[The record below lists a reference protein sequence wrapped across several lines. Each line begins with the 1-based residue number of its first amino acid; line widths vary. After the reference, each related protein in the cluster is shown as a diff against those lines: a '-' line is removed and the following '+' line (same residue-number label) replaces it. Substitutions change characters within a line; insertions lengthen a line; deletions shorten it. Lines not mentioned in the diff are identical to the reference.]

1 MAAIL
6 VVIYSSIYKYITYA
20 VLVSEL
26 VTNELS
32 RIIMSL
38 CYKL

>member
-6 VVIYSSIYKYITYA
+6 VVIYSSIHKYITYA

-26 VTNELS
+26 VTSELS